1 MKRLFL
7 SVTALGSLFLLSE
20 SMTIIPSCTEPQSS
34 VCVSVECRAI
44 SIVQCVK
51 FTEEGTRTIK
61 GTFNSDTMILS
72 IIGRNPRSVSKNPRY
87 GDGTKYGDYY
97 YVATGGYYFNL

>member
-1 MKRLFL
+1 M
-7 SVTALGSLFLLSE
+7 LSE
-20 SMTIIPSCTEPQSS
+20 SMTIVPSQIVRQSS
-34 VCVSVECRAI
+34 VVSVECSVI

-51 FTEEGTRTIK
+51 FTDEGMRKIK
-61 GTFNSDTMILS
+61 GTFNSETMVLS

>member
-1 MKRLFL
+1 
-7 SVTALGSLFLLSE
+7 
-20 SMTIIPSCTEPQSS
+20 
-34 VCVSVECRAI
+34 
-44 SIVQCVK
+44 
-51 FTEEGTRTIK
+51 
-61 GTFNSDTMILS
+61 MILS